1 MKIMEKYQVRKILH
15 NLDLER
21 KRILKPLFLELGLTV
36 GEGQPRILNTL
47 IEQGTMT
54 QRELAENCMLD
65 VTTMSRTLDKLEHG
79 GLLER
84 KVNPKCRRSY
94 LISLTEAGEKKAVQ
108 VRSIFAQLD
117 EKMWNGIDKEEM
129 EQMYLTLE
137 KIHRNLQKD

>member
-1 MKIMEKYQVRKILH
+1 
-15 NLDLER
+15 
-21 KRILKPLFLELGLTV
+21 
-36 GEGQPRILNTL
+36 
-47 IEQGTMT
+47 MT